1 MLIFC
6 WWCELSVYRKLG
18 FSQDYFFSKGTR
30 TLGWRK
36 YPILIKFIYSEKATK
51 FCEISTVLRFDRYYI
66 GQIYSGDFAKICGLL
81 RIYELYLL
89 TWWTKNSFKLV
100 ISLVAQETNVKLRNL
115 KLKKSSSLVFFSHDL
130 TCAHVKIRFTII
142 WPVAVQYTAAAAAVA
157 ASVVAVRWRRR
168 LWQHRRH
175 GSNRRCLG
183 SRTSALYY
191 ARLKR
196 VCCGEN

>member
-1 MLIFC
+1 MSNLRWRF
-6 WWCELSVYRKLG
+6 RKILWP
-18 FSQDYFFSKGTR
+18 SQNIW
-30 TLGWRK
+30 TLKINQNFDFDQYGSRMQ
-36 YPILIKFIYSEKATK
+36 KFWLFLHSDMMKKDSY
-51 FCEISTVLRFDRYYI
+51 
-66 GQIYSGDFAKICGLL
+66 
-81 RIYELYLL
+81 
-89 TWWTKNSFKLV
+89 KLA

-142 WPVAVQYTAAAAAVA
+142 WPVAVQCTAAAA
-157 ASVVAVRWRRR
+157 VVAVMWRRR
-168 LWQHRRH
+168 QRRQ

-196 VCCGEN
+196 VYCREN

>member
-1 MLIFC
+1 MSCQRVKINHKFKILLSYWSKF
-6 WWCELSVYRKLG
+6 ELNFFLSTDMMRKDG
-18 FSQDYFFSKGTR
+18 
-30 TLGWRK
+30 
-36 YPILIKFIYSEKATK
+36 
-51 FCEISTVLRFDRYYI
+51 
-66 GQIYSGDFAKICGLL
+66 
-81 RIYELYLL
+81 
-89 TWWTKNSFKLV
+89 FKLA

-142 WPVAVQYTAAAAAVA
+142 WPVAVQCAAAAAAAAAAVA
-157 ASVVAVRWRRR
+157 AAVVAVRWRRR
-168 LWQHRRH
+168 RWQRHEWRRQRRWWQRRRRH

-196 VCCGEN
+196 VYCREN